1 MRRLL
6 KLLVIPLALALSV
19 GYGVALYE
27 VAAPRLMGNLIHPFW
42 LGMGIYLGLF
52 FIWLRKHGG
61 FWETFEHELT
71 HALFALLF
79 FQRIE
84 GFKATAGGG
93 GQVQHS
99 GRWGGNFVIALAPY
113 FFPTVTVVPL
123 GLLFLVP
130 PSVQPYVV
138 GAVGFTLMYHI
149 LSTLREAHPRQS
161 DLTRHGLFFSYTMIV
176 LLNLICIG
184 LVLTLTFSGTG
195 AASDFLA
202 RGVDVFY
209 VDGLAWLRR
218 MVGF

>member
-1 MRRLL
+1 MSKLL
-6 KLLVIPLALALSV
+6 KLIVIPLALALSV
-19 GYGVALYE
+19 GYSVALYE
-27 VAAPRLMGNLIHPFW
+27 VAAPRLAGNLMHPLW
-42 LGMGIYLGLF
+42 LGMGLYLILF
-52 FIWLRKHGG
+52 VAWLRKHGG

-84 GFKATAGGG
+84 GFKATASGG

-130 PSVQPYVV
+130 PPVQPYLV

-161 DLTRHGLFFSYTMIV
+161 DLTRHGLFFSYSMIV
-176 LLNLICIG
+176 LLNLIFIG
-184 LVLTLTFSGTG
+184 LVLTLTFSGSE
-195 AASDFLA
+195 AAVDFLA
-202 RGVDVFY
+202 RGAEVFY
-209 VDGLAWLRR
+209 ADGLTWLRR
-218 MVGF
+218 VGGF